1 MTLTLVFQIDGR
13 DYGLEIDV
21 VQEIIEDPV
30 RYPVPRSGP
39 FLCGAL
45 NVHGE
50 VLPVVD
56 LPALMETTTTE
67 RDARLVVLSPEQ
79 RGVALLVNRV
89 ERIVSLDLD
98 KRLLAEEVSADPYCR
113 GLVERMDGS
122 PVRLLDLDTVYTQ
135 LEQLFNDNGGT
146 LCP

>member
-1 MTLTLVFQIDGR
+1 MTLTLIFQIDGL

-30 RYPVPRSGP
+30 RYPVPCSGP
-39 FLCGAL
+39 FLCGAI

-50 VLPVVD
+50 VLPVID
-56 LPALMETTTTE
+56 LPALMESTTAE

-79 RGVALLVNRV
+79 RGAALLVNRV

-98 KRLLAEEVSADPYCR
+98 KRLVAEEASADPYCR
-113 GLVERMDGS
+113 DLVGRMEGS

-135 LEQLFNDNGGT
+135 LEQLFNENGGI

>member
-1 MTLTLVFQIDGR
+1 MTLTLIFQIDGHA
-13 DYGLEIDV
+13 YGLEIDA

-30 RYPVPRSGP
+30 RYPVPKSGP
-39 FLCGAL
+39 FLSGAI

-56 LPALMETTTTE
+56 LPALMEATAAE
-67 RDARLVVLSPEQ
+67 RDARLVVLSPEH

-89 ERIVSLDLD
+89 ERIVPLDLER
-98 KRLLAEEVSADPYCR
+98 RLADTDASDDPYCR
-113 GLVERMDGS
+113 DFVEWKEGS
-122 PVRLLDLDTVYTQ
+122 PVRLLDLNAVYTQ